1 MASSVIQAVSFDFG
15 GTLVQP
21 KKSWP
26 EIRREGIKATYI
38 FLKKRRLKQRFEDY
52 ATVNKKVFMR
62 YAEMEATEDRDI
74 PDILKYRELI
84 GELFP
89 SLAKREKSRLA
100 SATNDVFWAVTA
112 RVQTTSRRVRV
123 ALRKLRSRGL
133 RMAVI
138 SNHHNGKS
146 LREMLRDFGLR

>member
-89 SLAKREKSRLA
+89 SLSKREKVEAGVGDERCLLGG
-100 SATNDVFWAVTA
+100 D
-112 RVQTTSRRVRV
+112 
-123 ALRKLRSRGL
+123 G
-133 RMAVI
+133 
-138 SNHHNGKS
+138 
-146 LREMLRDFGLR
+146 